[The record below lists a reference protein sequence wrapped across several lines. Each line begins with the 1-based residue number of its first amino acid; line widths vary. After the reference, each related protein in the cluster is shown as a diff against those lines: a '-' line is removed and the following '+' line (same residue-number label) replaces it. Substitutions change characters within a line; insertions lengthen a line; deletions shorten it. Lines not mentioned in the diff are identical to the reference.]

1 MLNTPEKGSQ
11 LVPKIREISK
21 EWESEVGLN
30 DIDGEFREKLIQIA
44 FNAQRLINE
53 NKGDAP

>member
-11 LVPKIREISK
+11 LVPKIREILK